1 MKKNKIFVGMLSVML
16 GAASLTSCSD
26 YLDINDNPNYPTTAT
41 SSSLLPAACAST
53 IAYHGW
59 YGTLIGHMWL
69 QFTTQGN
76 TTNQYNT
83 LCNYSLSVSSYTGFF
98 TNAYANTLP
107 DLQDVIDESSENG
120 AWDYWLIA
128 KVLTAYNYQM
138 LADLYENIP
147 YTEALD
153 AATNK
158 YPSYDDG
165 KTVVYPAVLKMLDE
179 AIAKQAD
186 AESSP
191 SAYIDTYDFFLGGN
205 CTKWAGFARNLKLKM
220 WMRDFDTNRSSIQ
233 SLLAEDKL
241 LEEDVAYTA
250 FENATD
256 KGNPLYEYNIRQL
269 NTRVN
274 IRACHTMVE
283 FLKAHKD
290 PRIAAFYEV
299 RGAASAS
306 DDFFD
311 KYEGLPCGEKPTTSE
326 IALAGSSAFTQSWDD
341 PVYLMNKA
349 EILFL
354 EAEAYTRLGD
364 AANAKAKYEAGV
376 NAAFDRFEASAGQA
390 GELLDGDYAFDESST
405 DAMLKSILTQ
415 KWVSYARA
423 NALDG
428 VFDRNRTGIPA
439 ITPNVKVR
447 ESNEPLQNKLSD
459 GYVLGTL
466 VDPANSVL
474 QPGDFPRRLLVPT
487 VSSQYNPN
495 APATKELYEAQW
507 WQVARGK

>member
-1 MKKNKIFVGMLSVML
+1 
-16 GAASLTSCSD
+16 
-26 YLDINDNPNYPTTAT
+26 
-41 SSSLLPAACAST
+41 
-53 IAYHGW
+53 
-59 YGTLIGHMWL
+59 
-69 QFTTQGN
+69 
-76 TTNQYNT
+76 
-83 LCNYSLSVSSYTGFF
+83 
-98 TNAYANTLP
+98 
-107 DLQDVIDESSENG
+107 
-120 AWDYWLIA
+120 
-128 KVLTAYNYQM
+128 
-138 LADLYENIP
+138 
-147 YTEALD
+147 
-153 AATNK
+153 
-158 YPSYDDG
+158 
-165 KTVVYPAVLKMLDE
+165 
-179 AIAKQAD
+179 
-186 AESSP
+186 
-191 SAYIDTYDFFLGGN
+191 
-205 CTKWAGFARNLKLKM
+205 
-220 WMRDFDTNRSSIQ
+220 
-233 SLLAEDKL
+233 L